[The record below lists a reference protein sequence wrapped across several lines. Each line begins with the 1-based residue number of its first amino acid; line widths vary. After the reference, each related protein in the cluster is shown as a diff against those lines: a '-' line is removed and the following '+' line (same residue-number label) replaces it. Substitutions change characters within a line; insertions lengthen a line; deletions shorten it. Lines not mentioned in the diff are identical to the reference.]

1 MKKPFVSKH
10 SLLLSLGVLAWVSF
24 SARSPQRPLPK
35 PKAGPPVHQLLATPQ
50 TVTWGY
56 YDATAPPH
64 LRIKSGEVV
73 QMQTLVACTP
83 ALLEEAGLPPA
94 QVQPELRAITQ
105 QVTDKGPGIHILT
118 GPIYVEEAMPGDV
131 LEVRIQDVKL
141 AVPYAYNAFTPG
153 HGALPDDFPYARM
166 RIVPL
171 DLKRQIAQFEPGVE
185 VPLRPFFGSMG
196 VAPPDVSGRIS
207 SYPPWIHAGNIDN
220 KELVAGTTLF
230 IPVHVPGALF
240 SAGDGHA
247 AQGDGEVDLKALETS
262 LVGTFQFIVHKGQHL
277 NWPQA
282 ETPTAYITMGFNEDL
297 NEAVSLA
304 TRNMIDFLVSEKH
317 LTRDEAYM
325 LTSVAVDLHVTELV
339 DGSKGVHAILP
350 KSIFTTTRK

>member
-1 MKKPFVSKH
+1 M
-10 SLLLSLGVLAWVSF
+10 
-24 SARSPQRPLPK
+24 
-35 PKAGPPVHQLLATPQ
+35 HQLLATPQ

-56 YDATAPPH
+56 YDATATPH

-118 GPIYVEEAMPGDV
+118 GPVYVEGAMPGDM
-131 LEVRIQDVKL
+131 LEVRIQEVKL

-171 DLKRQIAQFEPGVE
+171 DLKRQVAQFAPGIE

-196 VAPPDVSGRIS
+196 VAPPMFRAASARTRPGFM
-207 SYPPWIHAGNIDN
+207 PA
-220 KELVAGTTLF
+220 TL
-230 IPVHVPGALF
+230 
-240 SAGDGHA
+240 
-247 AQGDGEVDLKALETS
+247 
-262 LVGTFQFIVHKGQHL
+262 
-277 NWPQA
+277 
-282 ETPTAYITMGFNEDL
+282 
-297 NEAVSLA
+297 
-304 TRNMIDFLVSEKH
+304 
-317 LTRDEAYM
+317 
-325 LTSVAVDLHVTELV
+325 
-339 DGSKGVHAILP
+339 
-350 KSIFTTTRK
+350 TTRKWWRALPSLFRCTCRAPCFRRVTGTRRRAMGK